1 MRVESQTLCRTRSSV
16 RNYHIISLTG
26 DLQAEGSKAAGI
38 CGIPAELLNAGAEP
52 MVVSL
57 HALLGP
63 DSLAYD
69 CN

>member
-16 RNYHIISLTG
+16 RNYHISLTG
-26 DLQAEGSKAAGI
+26 DLQAGGSKAAGI
-38 CGIPAELLNAGAEP
+38 CVIPAELLNAGAEP
-52 MVVSL
+52 MVVGL

-69 CN
+69 RN